1 MKNVVELGRG
11 IVRCDG
17 KIMLKDIIYQYYYW
31 ERLHGRLPVL
41 WERSHYDNI
50 LNPGCYWMILE

>member
-17 KIMLKDIIYQYYYW
+17 KIMLKDIIYQYYW

-50 LNPGCYWMILE
+50 LNPGCYWMILK